1 MKNSVLLFA
10 FVAMLSFSCSDSK
23 ETKSGQKY
31 TLVRKGDGV
40 LAKTGEIR
48 VLNFQLKDGKDSVLN
63 DSKKNPMPV
72 MLQHQD
78 SVPKGDVVTEVI
90 QLLSKG
96 DSATFTVSA
105 KNLFQGGPYPPDV
118 DSTSTF
124 KFFMSV
130 TDIVTE
136 DQARALQSAAIAKQ
150 NEQAM
155 ADESIQLE
163 KDANTIDEFLKSKSI
178 NALKTQSG
186 LRYVITKVGNGENA
200 KPGQTVK
207 VGYAGFLLNGTCFDT
222 SYESVARANNVFN
235 EMRMPYEPY
244 EFTLGN
250 QEVIAGWD
258 EAITLMNKGA
268 KMTVYIPSSL
278 AYGPQRRSEVIV
290 ENSILMFDMELVDV
304 K

>member
-40 LAKTGEIR
+40 MAKSGEIR
-48 VLNFQLKDGKDSVLN
+48 VLNFLLKDGKDSVIN

-72 MLQHQD
+72 MLQHMD
-78 SVPKGDVVTEVI
+78 SLPKGDMVTEVI

-96 DSATFTVSA
+96 DSVTFTVSA
-105 KNLFQGGPYPPDV
+105 KNLFQGGPYPPEV
-118 DSTSTF
+118 DSTSVF
-124 KFFMSV
+124 KFFMAV

-150 NEQAM
+150 NEKAM
-155 ADESIQLE
+155 ADESVQLE
-163 KDANTIDEFLKSKSI
+163 KDIATIDEFLKSKSI
-178 NALKTQSG
+178 TAEKTQSG
-186 LRYVITKVGNGENA
+186 LHYVITKAGKGENA

-207 VGYAGFLLNGTCFDT
+207 VGYSGFLLDGTCFDT
-222 SYESVARANNVFN
+222 SSESVARANNVFY
-235 EMRMPYEPY
+235 EQRMPYKPY

-250 QEVIAGWD
+250 REVIAGWD
-258 EAITLMNKGA
+258 EVITLMNKGA
-268 KMTVYIPSSL
+268 KVTAYIPSSL
-278 AYGPQRRSEVIV
+278 AYGPQRRSEIIG
-290 ENSILMFDMELVDV
+290 ENAILMFDMELVDI

>member
-10 FVAMLSFSCSDSK
+10 FVAMLCFSCSDSK

-31 TLVRKGDGV
+31 ILVRKGDGV
-40 LAKTGEIR
+40 LAKTGELR
-48 VLNFQLKDGKDSVLN
+48 VLNFLLKDGKDSVIN

-96 DSATFTVSA
+96 DSVTFTVSA

-118 DSTSTF
+118 DSTSLF
-124 KFFMSV
+124 KLFMGI

-136 DQARALQSAAIAKQ
+136 DQARALQSEAIARQ

-155 ADESIQLE
+155 LEESLQLA
-163 KDANTIDEFLKSKSI
+163 KDTTAIAEYLKAKSI
-178 NALKTQSG
+178 VAQKTESG
-186 LRYVITKVGNGENA
+186 LRYVMTKPGKGDNA
-200 KPGQTVK
+200 KQGQTVK
-207 VGYAGFLLNGTCFDT
+207 VNYTGFLLDGTCFD
-222 SYESVARANNVFN
+222 SSIESIARANNVFN
-235 EMRMPYEPY
+235 EYRMPYEPM
-244 EFTLGN
+244 EATIGQQGLA
-250 QEVIAGWD
+250 AGWQ
-258 EAITLMNKGA
+258 EAITLMNKGS
-268 KMTVYIPSSL
+268 KLTVYIPSPL
-278 AYGPQRRSEVIV
+278 GFGPQRRSEIIG
-290 ENSILMFDMELVDV
+290 ENAILVFDLELVEI

>member
-1 MKNSVLLFA
+1 MKNSVLLLA
-10 FVAMLSFSCSDSK
+10 VVAMLCFSCSDSK

-40 LAKTGEIR
+40 IAKAGEIR
-48 VLNFQLKDGKDSVLN
+48 VLNFLLKDGKDSVIN

-90 QLLSKG
+90 QLLTKG
-96 DSATFTVSA
+96 DSVTFSVSA
-105 KNLFQGGPYPPDV
+105 KDLFNGGPYPPDI
-118 DSTSTF
+118 DTTSSF
-124 KFFMSV
+124 KFFLGV

-136 DQARALQSAAIAKQ
+136 DKARELQSAAIAKQ
-150 NEQAM
+150 NEQAVF
-155 ADESIQLE
+155 EGTLQLA
-163 KDANTIDEFLKSKSI
+163 KDTTAIAEYLKAKSI
-178 NALKTQSG
+178 VAKSTPSG
-186 LRYVITKVGNGENA
+186 LHYVVTKTGQGENA
-200 KPGQTVK
+200 RPGQTVK
-207 VGYAGFLLNGTCFDT
+207 VAYAGFLLDGTCFDT

-250 QEVIAGWD
+250 REVIAGWD
-258 EAITLMNKGA
+258 EAIALMNKGT

-290 ENSILMFDMELVDV
+290 ENSILMFDMELVDI